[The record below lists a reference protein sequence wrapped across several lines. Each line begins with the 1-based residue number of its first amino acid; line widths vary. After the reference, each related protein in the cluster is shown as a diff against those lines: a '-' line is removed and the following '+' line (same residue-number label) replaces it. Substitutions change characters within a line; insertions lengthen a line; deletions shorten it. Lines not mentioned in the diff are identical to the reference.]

1 MAEAWLAGAS
11 AALDEMEADPSL
23 TLVSSP
29 AFVDMARRLKILAP
43 RGAQFRGGDAPQ
55 LDPEK
60 RAKLQ
65 EQKMRLL
72 GEIVST
78 EAWYVQCLEAL
89 VRSSGVCA
97 RRRASGRRGA
107 RARARAGDSFSRGAA
122 RR

>member
-72 GEIVST
+72 GEIVL
-78 EAWYVQCLEAL
+78 AVHLQRKVLM
-89 VRSSGVCA
+89 SGYEQDA
-97 RRRASGRRGA
+97 TRPT
-107 RARARAGDSFSRGAA
+107 D
-122 RR
+122 